1 MIYAKFSEIRENKTC
16 FGLPSSVFQ
25 PRTPNSKHS
34 IMKKHIP
41 KKLLLLSFSGLL
53 LFASYGFR
61 TDFFE
66 IAKQIEIFTTLFK
79 ELNMN
84 YVDETNPAELMD
96 AAITG
101 MLEDLDPYTHYW
113 NEQDVETARIN
124 NSGEYTGIGATVAIR
139 ENHIIIV
146 EPYKDYPADKAGLK
160 AGDEITKIDDV
171 VVADFEENAG
181 ELLKGA
187 PNSKVLITYRRQGHT
202 ATTTLTRGAVEIKA
216 VPFYKLLQDGTGYIV
231 LSQFNRNASSETT
244 QALKEL
250 KEEGA
255 TRIILDLRGNPGGLL
270 SEAINVS
277 NIFVPEGE
285 LITTTKSV
293 VEKYNKAYHTTRK
306 PIDTEIPLAVLI
318 DGRSASASEIV
329 AGSLQDLDRAV
340 IIGARSFGK
349 GLVQRPKELTY
360 GTQLKVTISRY
371 YTPSGRCIQALD
383 YWNRDTEGNAVRI
396 RKEDYNEFTTRNGR
410 KVFDGGGIM
419 PDVAMESSEY
429 SSITDALVRE
439 HAIFDYANEYYYS
452 HKLENL
458 QNFNFTDAD
467 FVDFK
472 EYLQKRNFDYNTV
485 TELKLTELLETSIQE
500 GLDEELAGEYSA
512 MLQSI
517 EAAKK
522 NALAEKKKEI
532 SSLLTDEIIK
542 RYFYKEGLYEYYVQH
557 NPEIAEAVGILGDP
571 QRYNSI
577 LR

>member
-1 MIYAKFSEIRENKTC
+1 
-16 FGLPSSVFQ
+16 
-25 PRTPNSKHS
+25 
-34 IMKKHIP
+34 MKKTFI
-41 KKLLLLSFSGLL
+41 KKLVLISTSAVL
-53 LFASYGFR
+53 LFGTLGFKS
-61 TDFFE
+61 DFFE

-113 NEQDVETARIN
+113 NEQDVETAKIN

-139 ENHIIIV
+139 DNHIIIV

-160 AGDEITKIDDV
+160 AGDEILKIDDV
-171 VVADFEENAG
+171 VVADFQENAG

-187 PNSKVLITYRRQGHT
+187 PNSKVLITFKRQGET
-202 ATTTLTRGAVEIKA
+202 KTTTLTRGAVEIKA
-216 VPFYKLLQDGTGYIV
+216 VPFYELMEDGTGYIV
-231 LSQFNRNASSETT
+231 LSQFNRNASSETIE
-244 QALKEL
+244 ALREL
-250 KEEGA
+250 KEQGA
-255 TRIILDLRGNPGGLL
+255 NRIILDLRGNPGGLL

-340 IIGARSFGK
+340 VIGARSFGK

-383 YWNRDTEGNAVRI
+383 YWNRDQEGNAVRI
-396 RKEDYNEFTTRNGR
+396 QKEDYNEFTTRNGR

-419 PDVAMESSEY
+419 PDIALESSEY
-429 SSITDALVRE
+429 SSITDALIRE
-439 HAIFDYANEYYYS
+439 NAIFDFANDYYYTHQLDDLNS
-452 HKLENL
+452 FRFTDSDFAAFKKYLEN
-458 QNFNFTDAD
+458 
-467 FVDFK
+467 K
-472 EYLQKRNFDYNTV
+472 NFDYNTI
-485 TELKLTELLETSIQE
+485 TELKLTELLETSIAE
-500 GLDEELAGEYSA
+500 GLDEEIAGEYSG
-512 MLQSI
+512 MLQTI

-522 NALAEKKKEI
+522 NALDEKKKEI

-557 NPEIAEAVGILGDP
+557 NPEIREAVGILKDA
-571 QRYNSI
+571 QRYKKI
-577 LR
+577 LQ